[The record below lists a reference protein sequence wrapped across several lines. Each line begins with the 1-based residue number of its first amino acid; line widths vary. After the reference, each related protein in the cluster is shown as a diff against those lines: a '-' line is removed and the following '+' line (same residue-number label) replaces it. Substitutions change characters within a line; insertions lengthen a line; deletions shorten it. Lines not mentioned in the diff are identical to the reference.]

1 MSSVCDE
8 ACAARLDAYNARMPN
23 QLSPALLPEPRSI
36 TYSGTAKILKTG
48 KVIAISAPR
57 VADITPIAAALQQSF
72 FEFAGVTW
80 SMRGGEVDSTMTGL
94 RIDIEQIAPIDDK
107 HAQAYVLD
115 TSGDVITLQAI
126 SAVGAFYGAQTLKQ
140 LLRQYGAKMPRLRI
154 EDYPDFAR
162 RGVMLDISRDKVPT
176 RETLFRLVE
185 MLAALKINE
194 LQLYTEHTFA
204 FEKHVAVHKNASP
217 ITPEDILV
225 LDMHCR
231 AHYID
236 LVPNQVTFGHMRRF
250 LIHKAYRDL
259 AEAPDG
265 CDTRWGR
272 FDRPFTLNPGDSRS
286 LALVDDL
293 LADVVPNFSSR
304 FVNVNC
310 DETVDLGE
318 GRSKADVQARG
329 AGRVYLDFV
338 LKIQQ
343 LVKQHGRTMQF
354 WGDIIMEHPELV
366 HELPKDAIALE
377 WGYEYDHPF
386 AEHGAR
392 YAASGV
398 PFYVCPGTSS
408 WRTIGG
414 RTDNM
419 IGNIIN
425 AAENGL
431 KHGAIGLLNTDW
443 GDMGHM
449 QPLVASYLGYAFGA
463 AASWCL
469 AENRDI
475 DLARASSLHLFGD
488 ASGASGKL
496 AYDMGNVYRLY
507 PKRTYNSTAYF
518 QGIVEN
524 KLNDSISEVAP
535 SVTKA
540 AVAEI
545 TRLEHALRS
554 LKPGTAEAAVVKHE
568 FAYALA
574 VMRYGV
580 LRLARMN
587 AGKPAPASEKAMLK
601 RVLALHKKVW
611 LLRNRP
617 GGLADSA
624 ANLAS
629 KPDDL

>member
-1 MSSVCDE
+1 
-8 ACAARLDAYNARMPN
+8 MPTP
-23 QLSPALLPEPRSI
+23 LAPALIPEPRQI
-36 TYSGTAKILKTG
+36 AYGGTAKLLRSG
-48 KVIAISAPR
+48 KKIAVSAPNI
-57 VADITPIAAALQQSF
+57 VDITPIATSLQQSF
-72 FEFAGVTW
+72 AQFAGVSWTLR
-80 SMRGGEVDSTMTGL
+80 SGQIDEASTGL
-94 RIDIEQIAPIDDK
+94 LIAVETMSPMDEK
-107 HAQAYVLD
+107 HLQAYVLD
-115 TSGDVITLQAI
+115 TTGDAITLQAI
-126 SAVGAFYGAQTLKQ
+126 SPAGVFYGAQTLKQ
-140 LLRQYGAKMPRLRI
+140 LLRQYGAKLPRMRI
-154 EDYPDFAR
+154 DDYPDFAR

-176 RETLFRLVE
+176 RAELFKLVE
-185 MLAALKINE
+185 LLASLKINE

-204 FEKHVAVHKNASP
+204 FEKHATVWKNASP
-217 ITPEDILV
+217 ITPEDILA
-225 LDMHCR
+225 LDAHCR
-231 AHYID
+231 AHFID

-250 LIHKAYRDL
+250 LIHETYRDL
-259 AEAPDG
+259 SEAPDG

-272 FDRPFTLNPGDSRS
+272 FDRPFTLNPGDPRS
-286 LALVDDL
+286 LALVGEL
-293 LADVVPNFSSR
+293 LDDVVPNFSSR

-318 GRSKADVQARG
+318 GRSKTDVQARG

-366 HELPKDAIALE
+366 PELPKDAIALE

-425 AAENGL
+425 AAENGI
-431 KHGAIGLLNTDW
+431 KHGAVGLLNTDW
-443 GDMGHM
+443 GDLGHL

-475 DLARASSLHLFGD
+475 DLSRASSMHVFGD
-488 ASGASGKL
+488 ASGAAGKL
-496 AYDMGNVYRLY
+496 AYDIGNIYRLY
-507 PKRTYNSTAYF
+507 PKRTFNSTAYF
-518 QGIVEN
+518 HGIVDN
-524 KLNDSISEVAP
+524 TLNGTVTEVPPA
-535 SVTKA
+535 VTKA
-540 AVAEI
+540 VLAEI
-545 TRLEHALRS
+545 ARLERALRA
-554 LKPGTAEAAVVKHE
+554 LKLTTPEAAIVKQE
-568 FAYALA
+568 WAYALA
-574 VMRYGV
+574 VIRYGAQ
-580 LRLARMN
+580 RLARMN
-587 AGKPAPASEKAMLK
+587 AGQKASASEKATLK
-601 RVLALHKKVW
+601 RLLALHKKVW

-617 GGLADSA
+617 GGIADSA
-624 ANLAS
+624 ANLAG
-629 KPDDL
+629 KPDDM